1 MILVFLLEESDQNQE
16 EEFNYLFN
24 MARYLKSKTKLSKR
38 VGRNLFLKGA
48 RSFSAKDDYSKRP
61 YKAGMHGKN
70 FQKGRISEYG
80 KQLLEKQAIRFT
92 YGLMERQLA
101 NMFEKAFVKTG
112 DTGKIVLNQLERRLD
127 NVVYKAGFANSRAQA
142 RQLVNHGHF
151 TVNDVTVNIP
161 SFVVKTGDIIKVKE
175 NKQKKNFWKNFQL
188 EVPQETVAWIS
199 SDFSKKEIK
208 ILNEPLDED
217 LPKDF
222 NIQSVVEYY
231 SRKVR

>member
-1 MILVFLLEESDQNQE
+1 
-16 EEFNYLFN
+16 

-70 FQKGRISEYG
+70 LQKGRISEYG

-101 NMFEKAFVKTG
+101 NMFKKAFAKRG

-151 TVNDVTVNIP
+151 TVNNVPVNIP
-161 SFVVKTGDIIKVKE
+161 SFVVKTGDVIRVKE

-199 SDFSKKEIK
+199 SNLSKKEFK
-208 ILNEPLDED
+208 IVNEPLDED